1 MRWKLGR
8 SHQLINIKPV
18 FLGRLIMARINGG
31 EMLVR
36 TLEREGVHEVF
47 ALHGGHLDAIFKSC
61 LEHNLR
67 VIDTRH
73 EQAAAHMA
81 DGWARATGR
90 PGVAMVTAG
99 PGVTDAVT
107 GVANAYL

>member
-1 MRWKLGR
+1 MPR
-8 SHQLINIKPV
+8 
-18 FLGRLIMARINGG
+18 MNGG

-36 TLEREGVHEVF
+36 ALEREGVHEIF
-47 ALHGGHLDAIFKSC
+47 TLHGGHLDAIFKAC

-81 DGWARATGR
+81 DGWART
-90 PGVAMVTAG
+90 
-99 PGVTDAVT
+99 
-107 GVANAYL
+107 